1 MSWQSILKIIGIPS
15 GEAFLLPVLVNRK
28 EFENTIS
35 MLRQTDKAPRKLKA
49 TLANMN
55 KYNKTHADL
64 YEKGKQSGFDVDL
77 SLEESKDF
85 FDEMVKLV
93 NEKVTE
99 FSERKYLSIAEIKK
113 LLQEAM
119 AAKKEGDKDK
129 VAEIVLEITEKSNP
143 KREFWKDY
151 IPERDKLENLRAFL
165 DESRDSAFLSFENP
179 SSTTDILEEFVNLL
193 NTDPQNPVAE
203 LEDGKIYL
211 DLDNRSEYIKLLQPI
226 LEFYNENIRDL
237 KPVFE
242 KDGEKTKIKDS
253 ELKIKELTVSDA
265 KFEISTDFTEREVF
279 KYLNIVSNLAF
290 SKKLWKPTTK
300 IGNSKVNEF
309 DNGNEIPNE
318 LFLEKGSDSQRSLE
332 LSPYAHIVLDNV
344 FSGDWFGQFF
354 DSLRVSGVLTKEE
367 ATKEIVADIYQAVM
381 GDLSESQKFKIPIT
395 AFNAS
400 QKIRSQKIQKKSK
413 KQIKETIR
421 SIISQNEGEGELGQ
435 LIRDTAS
442 KAQVTQLSFLKKYFA
457 GSEATAIKSK
467 LLEVDEDLETQMFTS
482 LGRVTNNPDEA
493 MYYLFEV
500 FGEKVTPENI
510 NDWVE
515 NEIEEA
521 SSTDELKRTLT
532 QLKERLTTLD
542 SAKQTEKTPV
552 NRKKQANKVRNQ
564 IKETESKIKRLE
576 TVGGGSI
583 SQLREA
589 LVKPTNFVEFVQ
601 SIASQQSINA
611 IISTG
616 ATSSATL
623 EQINPKN
630 SLIFLTVM
638 SERAGNDEVG
648 EAFNKID
655 SDPTSKAST
664 DILNTLNDNMPNIL
678 TNMKK
683 QIIQVF
689 QKRLQFF
696 LDNYGQK
703 FRKQAPD
710 AIDKFMNANMIKKKE
725 VN

>member
-1 MSWQSILKIIGIPS
+1 MSWQTILKIIGIPS
-15 GEAFLLPVLVNRK
+15 GEAFLLPILVNRK

-77 SLEESKDF
+77 SLEESKDL

-93 NEKVTE
+93 NEKVKE
-99 FSERKYLSIAEIKK
+99 FSEREYLSIEKIKE

-129 VAEIVLEITEKSNP
+129 VSEIVLEITEKSNP

-151 IPERDKLENLRAFL
+151 ILERDKLESLRAFL
-165 DESRDSAFLSFENP
+165 DESRDSAFLSFKNP
-179 SSTTDILEEFVNLL
+179 PSTTDILEEFVKLL
-193 NTDPQNPVAE
+193 NPDSQNPVAE

-211 DLDNRSEYIKLLQPI
+211 NVKNQSKYIELVQPI
-226 LEFYNENIRDL
+226 LGFYSENIRNL
-237 KPVFE
+237 NPVFE
-242 KDGEKTKIKDS
+242 KDGKKTKIKDS

-367 ATKEIVADIYQAVM
+367 ATKEIIADIYQAVM
-381 GDLSESQKFKIPIT
+381 DDLSESQKFKIPIT

-400 QKIRSQKIQKKSK
+400 QKIRNQKIQKKDK

-467 LLEVDEDLETQMFTS
+467 LLEIDEDLETQMFTS

-500 FGEKVTPENI
+500 FKEKVTPENI

-515 NEIEEA
+515 NEIKEA
-521 SSTDELKRTLT
+521 STDGLKRTLT
-532 QLKERLTTLD
+532 QLKERLTTLE
-542 SAKQTEKTPV
+542 STKQTKTSPV
-552 NRKKQANKVRNQ
+552 DSKKQANKVRNQ

-664 DILNTLNDNMPNIL
+664 DILNALNDNMPNIL
-678 TNMKK
+678 TNIKK

-710 AIDKFMNANMIKKKE
+710 AIDKFIQANMIRK
-725 VN
+725 V